1 MDLNCLSVSGMSAAR
16 TTMVSAMIEK
26 PHEKPAVSWK
36 NTST

>member
-1 MDLNCLSVSGMSAAR
+1 MDLNCLSVSGISAAR

-26 PHEKPAVSWK
+26 PQENPTVSWK